1 MYCDQCGAQLE
12 EGQKFC
18 TSCGKSFLMATPP
31 AQSAA
36 AASVAQPVRPVAQS
50 RVAGH
55 LKVLGILWLVYSILH
70 LLPALGIML
79 IGAVHLPWMLHAPD
93 MAFLGP
99 LMAVLGAVFGF
110 FSLIGLITGWG
121 LLNCKPWARVLAIVL
136 AFPTLVNIPFGT
148 ALGVYTLWVL
158 LSGDADQE
166 YRKMAAAT

>member
-18 TSCGKSFLMATPP
+18 TSCGKSFLASAPP
-31 AQSAA
+31 AQPGA
-36 AASVAQPVRPVAQS
+36 AASVAQPVAPVAQS

-55 LKVLGILWLVYSILH
+55 LKILGILWLVYSILH

-110 FSLIGLITGWG
+110 FSLIGLLTGWG
-121 LLNCKPWARVLAIVL
+121 LLTCKRWARALAIVL
-136 AFPTLVNIPFGT
+136 AFPTLLNIPFGT

-166 YRKMAAAT
+166 YQNLGTAV